1 MTELV
6 NKDIIDLQDIEK
18 IQFLQTLQADPVKYA
33 AYVSDKKSRIISET
47 VDTKRASFMKVSDD
61 MARTMDMDHNSL
73 ASLYRTNDLS
83 LTQDH
88 IIDEQKSQFKSRKY
102 NEDLT
107 RRQVEINNW
116 YYEDKR
122 ETLFLLQI
130 ALLVM
135 LSLVIVMGVSSFGW
149 ITRDATNFLL
159 VFIMSIGSLTWI
171 YRWYYTRWVRDPAFW
186 SKRKFADDA
195 NKPAPMSVCIGAEV
209 VVPIHAI
216 PYSGSATLSGSY
228 IRSPI
233 PVIATAEKNGITY
246 YIAQD
251 IANSVSYIKMVGT
264 DASQR
269 YYVGSISDF
278 STEKISTYTLL
289 TTPGLYV
296 LNL

>member
-73 ASLYRTNDLS
+73 AALYRTNDLS

-171 YRWYYTRWVRDPAFW
+171 YRWYYT
-186 SKRKFADDA
+186 
-195 NKPAPMSVCIGAEV
+195 
-209 VVPIHAI
+209 
-216 PYSGSATLSGSY
+216 
-228 IRSPI
+228 
-233 PVIATAEKNGITY
+233 
-246 YIAQD
+246 
-251 IANSVSYIKMVGT
+251 
-264 DASQR
+264 
-269 YYVGSISDF
+269 
-278 STEKISTYTLL
+278 
-289 TTPGLYV
+289 
-296 LNL
+296 